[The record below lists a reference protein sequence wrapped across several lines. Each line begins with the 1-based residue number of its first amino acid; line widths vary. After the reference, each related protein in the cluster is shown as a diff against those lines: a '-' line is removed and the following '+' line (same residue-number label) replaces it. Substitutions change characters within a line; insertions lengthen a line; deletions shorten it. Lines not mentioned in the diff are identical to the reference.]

1 MFVAAGGVPEK
12 FNLLRK
18 VHRRQS
24 DAKGPVLVNR
34 IWDIVVANP
43 GRSMRLITT
52 KMGVLDRTMRRLMQ
66 EDISYKSYALGH
78 GPFLSEATK
87 IRQAEKAEKLL
98 AKIKEPT
105 IPQTCFFFR

>member
-1 MFVAAGGVPEK
+1 
-12 FNLLRK
+12 
-18 VHRRQS
+18 
-24 DAKGPVLVNR
+24 
-34 IWDIVVANP
+34 
-43 GRSMRLITT
+43 
-52 KMGVLDRTMRRLMQ
+52 MRRVLQ

-105 IPQTCFFFR
+105 IPQTCFFQMRKFLTRTKNSEQEE